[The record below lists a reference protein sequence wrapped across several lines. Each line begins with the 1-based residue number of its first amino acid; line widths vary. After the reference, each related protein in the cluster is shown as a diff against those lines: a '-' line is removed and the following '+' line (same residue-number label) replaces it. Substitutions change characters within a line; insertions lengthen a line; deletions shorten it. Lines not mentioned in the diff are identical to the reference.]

1 MARRALLR
9 YFLREIQSA
18 HKGQSSI
25 FVPVLDN
32 LLENV
37 AHSSNS
43 YVDFMEN
50 HVDYPNIAI
59 ESSKKHIDFFENIA
73 DLSKK
78 SFPLLKLRAGVTF
91 HFFCS
96 HTPCGDASIFLK
108 DNCVDNDNQDR
119 KRLTTEDK
127 VIEPCIKKYKTEDH
141 YDVYRTGA
149 KCLSKETRQDP
160 HLPGSTYHVIGAVR
174 TKPGR
179 GDRTLSVSCSDK
191 LFRWYSCGI
200 QVINRMKK
208 KYFLDFLK
216 HLDSY
221 L

>member
-9 YFLREIQSA
+9 YFLREIESA
-18 HKGQSSI
+18 CKGQSSI

-37 AHSSNS
+37 AHSSSSN
-43 YVDFMEN
+43 VDFIEN
-50 HVDYPNIAI
+50 HTDYPNIV
-59 ESSKKHIDFFENIA
+59 ESSKKHINFFENIT

-78 SFPLLKLRAGVTF
+78 SSPLLKLRSGVTF

-108 DNCVDNDNQDR
+108 DDCVNNDKQAR

-127 VIEPCIKKYKTEDH
+127 AIEPCIKKYKTEDD

-160 HLPGSTYHVIGAVR
+160 HLPGTAYHVVGAVR

-179 GDRTLSVSCSDK
+179 GDQTLSVSCSDK

-200 QVINRMKK
+200 QVINRLTKK
-208 KYFLDFLK
+208 KKNVLFKIYIF
-216 HLDSY
+216 
-221 L
+221 

>member
-1 MARRALLR
+1 MFQVLARRALLR
-9 YFLREIQSA
+9 YFIREIESA

-37 AHSSNS
+37 AYSSNS
-43 YVDFMEN
+43 YVDFIEN
-50 HVDYPNIAI
+50 HTDYSNIAT
-59 ESSKKHIDFFENIA
+59 ESSKKHINFFENIA

-78 SFPLLKLRAGVTF
+78 SFPILKLRSGVTF
-91 HFFCS
+91 HFYCS

-108 DNCVDNDNQDR
+108 DYCVNNDKQAR

-127 VIEPCIKKYKTEDH
+127 AIGPCIKKYKTEDY

-160 HLPGSTYHVIGAVR
+160 HLPGTAYHVIGAVR

-200 QVINRMKK
+200 QVINRLTKK
-208 KYFLDFLK
+208 NIFI
-216 HLDSY
+216 
-221 L
+221 